1 MRQQI
6 SPLNP
11 QKGEV
16 KKHLYYFMA
25 DEKCKTLNL
34 KVAFRKSN
42 FHFLMKSLTP
52 NPSPIERGANRIFL
66 LEK

>member
-1 MRQQI
+1 
-6 SPLNP
+6 
-11 QKGEV
+11 
-16 KKHLYYFMA
+16 MA